1 MTDRLADL
9 GQQSAALLSE
19 RLVVC
24 VYKDGWNVCVC
35 VCLGGRL
42 CSLGVGGLCC
52 SFVAVEVNCMSECEC
67 VSPVKGQT

>member
-42 CSLGVGGLCC
+42 CSLGRGGVVL
-52 SFVAVEVNCMSECEC
+52 
-67 VSPVKGQT
+67 